1 MKCKQGAKGNEIQ
14 SLWVLSWS
22 LIKIFKKMLV
32 CLSGNTGC
40 GPLLGLSFKVD
51 WWQLHQ
57 GPSMAEGRSSLME
70 LNFRSYGSYRL
81 IGKDPEAGKD

>member
-1 MKCKQGAKGNEIQ
+1 MKCKQGAKENEIQ

-22 LIKIFKKMLV
+22 FIKILKKMLV

-40 GPLLGLSFKVD
+40 GPLVGPSFKVD
-51 WWQLHQ
+51 RWQHHQ
-57 GPSMAEGRSSLME
+57 GLGMAEGGSSFLE

-81 IGKDPEAGKD
+81 IGKDSEAE